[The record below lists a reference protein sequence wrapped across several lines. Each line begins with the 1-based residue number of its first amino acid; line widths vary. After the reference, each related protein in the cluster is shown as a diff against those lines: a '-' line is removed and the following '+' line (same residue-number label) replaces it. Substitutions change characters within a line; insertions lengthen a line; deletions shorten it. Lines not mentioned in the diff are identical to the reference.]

1 MKFLNKLYDTI
12 WKGIPR
18 LETLQPDEAG
28 VKVTLGKYEKVLGP
42 GYYFLWEVFQQIHY
56 LTVTPQW
63 VDLRGQSVFAKYGVN
78 MTVSGAIRY
87 RITDARKALLS
98 INDVDKSLATLALG
112 IILEYVGKREVA
124 ECTNPAGLAEEIL
137 KGVREQASGWGVK
150 VMEVKITDWGT
161 TQNLRVIMNDST
173 SAIVPVVGDMIDEN

>member
-1 MKFLNKLYDTI
+1 MKFLDQIYETLR
-12 WKGIPR
+12 KGVPR
-18 LETLQPDEAG
+18 LETLQPDQAG
-28 VKVTLGKYEKVLGP
+28 VRVTLGKYERVLGP
-42 GYYFLWEVFQQIHY
+42 GWFFIWEVLQQIHY
-56 LTVTPQW
+56 MTVTPQW

-112 IILEYVGKREVA
+112 IILEYVGKREVS
-124 ECTNPAGLAEEIL
+124 ECTDPAGLADEIL

-161 TQNLRVIMNDST
+161 TRNLRVIMNDSS
-173 SAIVPVVGDMIDEN
+173 SAVVPVTEEVE